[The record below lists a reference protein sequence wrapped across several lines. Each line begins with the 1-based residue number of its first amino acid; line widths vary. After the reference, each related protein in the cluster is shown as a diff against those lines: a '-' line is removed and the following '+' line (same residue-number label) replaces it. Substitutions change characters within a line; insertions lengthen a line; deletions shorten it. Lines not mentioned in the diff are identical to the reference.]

1 MLGAGERAGAGLDSA
16 KKLREV
22 WLETMVFVLSFQAE
36 TKEKRERILRMRG
49 RKMKVL
55 EENAVS
61 ERYRKNEKK

>member
-16 KKLREV
+16 KELREV